1 MISLFNEKVFWI
13 KEESYAHS
21 GNFSSEKFI
30 IFNFWFLFVT
40 KNGIL
45 LFSSFGVTKWQWIK
59 NSKWNHPKLGD
70 CGLKKQ
76 IGYGFW
82 PLFVTKNCILR
93 FSIFDLIKKQ
103 RIKNSKWKSNQHI
116 QENKAFMFWMWS
128 NIGNQKR
135 PKVKHYFLLQVKN
148 GRKMKKSSR

>member
-1 MISLFNEKVFWI
+1 MFGSMVMIFLMFNYAKKCIQLWYPFLMRKFFWI

-21 GNFSSEKFI
+21 GNCSSEKFI

-45 LFSSFGVTKWQWIK
+45 RFSSFGVTKWQWIK

-70 CGLKKQ
+70 CGFKKQ

-103 RIKNSKWKSNQHI
+103 RIKNSKWKH
-116 QENKAFMFWMWS
+116 
-128 NIGNQKR
+128 
-135 PKVKHYFLLQVKN
+135 LQYTCL
-148 GRKMKKSSR
+148 RS

>member
-1 MISLFNEKVFWI
+1 MYPTMISLFNEKIFWI

-21 GNFSSEKFI
+21 RNCSSEKFI

-45 LFSSFGVTKWQWIK
+45 RFSSFGVTKWQWIK

-70 CGLKKQ
+70 YGSKKQ

-82 PLFVTKNCILR
+82 PLFVTKNCILHPEHKS
-93 FSIFDLIKKQ
+93 FVFLNMLVWLMKISYLQKL
-103 RIKNSKWKSNQHI
+103 KNTNYPIWVQNTS
-116 QENKAFMFWMWS
+116 
-128 NIGNQKR
+128 
-135 PKVKHYFLLQVKN
+135 
-148 GRKMKKSSR
+148 